1 MENNLDGK
9 DKSSTREGLFKLG
22 HFGLVLARVSL
33 NQAADFEASEPNWAD
48 YFSPADRVRWAEF
61 QPGPR
66 RTAFVAARMAL
77 AAALADSAFGIR
89 DLAYDERRPVLP
101 KGHVSLSHG
110 GQWAV
115 AAYHPLLPVGVDVEG
130 PRAQIDRVVNRVA
143 SDREVADLDHRFL
156 WGAKEAIYKA
166 AGLAGLDWRQGIDVL
181 RTSEARALGQRYH
194 LESMDWGDD
203 RVVITVRKPLRV
215 VLTGPES
222 TGKTRLAAQLAR
234 EFGCLWSPEIARE
247 YLGERGA
254 DYGPNDVRAMA
265 QMQAERSTELAASSA
280 ELVFDDTDVLT
291 HRIWFREKYGKADP
305 EIDAMPLEGDLYLLC
320 APDVAWAPDPLREH
334 PKESDRARHFELYK
348 TELETS
354 NKTYAVVSGQGSAR
368 KINAVRSMEALGV
381 LTLAKHRG
389 AGDENRLR

>member
-1 MENNLDGK
+1 MINWRRK
-9 DKSSTREGLFKLG
+9 DTEFSGAEVAELG

-33 NQAADFEASEPNWAD
+33 NQAADFETSEPNWAD

-77 AAALADSAFGIR
+77 AAALADTECGIC

-130 PRAQIDRVVNRVA
+130 PRAQIDRVINRVA
-143 SDREVADLDHRFL
+143 SDREVANLDHRFL

-166 AGLAGLDWRQGIDVL
+166 AGFAGLDWRQGIDVM
-181 RTSEARALGQRYH
+181 RSDEGRALGQRYH

-203 RVVITVRKPLRV
+203 RVVIAVRKPLRIV
-215 VLTGPES
+215 ITGPES
-222 TGKTRLAAQLAR
+222 TGKTHLTAQLAR
-234 EFGCLWSPEIARE
+234 EFGCLWTPEIARE
-247 YLGERGA
+247 YLSERGA
-254 DYGPNDVRAMA
+254 NYGPDDVCAMA
-265 QMQAERSTELAASSA
+265 QMQAERSTELAAASA

-291 HRIWFREKYGKADP
+291 HRIWFREKYGQADP
-305 EIDAMPLEGDLYLLC
+305 KIDAMPLEGDFYLLC
-320 APDVAWAPDPLREH
+320 APDLAWAPDPLREH

-348 TELETS
+348 SELETCT
-354 NKTYAVVSGQGSAR
+354 KTYSVVSGQGSAR
-368 KINAVRSMEALGV
+368 KIVAMRTLAAHGV
-381 LTLAKHRG
+381 LPLAKHRG
-389 AGDENRLR
+389 AGEEDRLR

>member
-1 MENNLDGK
+1 MIYWRRK
-9 DKSSTREGLFKLG
+9 DTEFSGAEVAELG

-48 YFSPADRVRWAEF
+48 FFSLADRARWAEF

-77 AAALADSAFGIR
+77 AAALADSECGIR

-143 SDREVADLDHRFL
+143 SYREVADLDPRFL

-166 AGLAGLDWRQGIDVL
+166 AGFAGLDWRQGIDVL
-181 RTSEARALGQRYH
+181 RTGEARALGQRYR

-203 RVVITVRKPLRV
+203 RVVIAVRKPLRV
-215 VLTGPES
+215 VVTGPES

-234 EFGCLWSPEIARE
+234 EFGCLWTPEIARE
-247 YLGERGA
+247 YLSERGA

-265 QMQAERSTELAASSA
+265 QKQAERSAELAAASA

-320 APDVAWAPDPLREH
+320 APDLAWAPDPLREH